1 MLARPLAFATVCNQS
16 SKFIMN
22 NTKILVADDHSL
34 VRYGLCSI
42 LNSEDNFDV
51 VAEASTG
58 REAMALFKEHKP
70 ELCFLDITMPDKSGI
85 EACKEMLQIRPDTKV
100 IIMTIHLTEEYLNQV
115 LGAGAQGYL
124 LKSASREDIIASAHK
139 VLKGQR
145 VFSEDVS
152 ELMTQSFLNKKE
164 ESSDENLFSRLTPRE
179 NEILSHIIDGK
190 TNQVIAKHLYISP
203 RTVETHR
210 ANLMHKLGVKNTAA
224 LVRKAIKVR
233 LLQ

>member
-1 MLARPLAFATVCNQS
+1 M
-16 SKFIMN
+16 I

-34 VRYGLCSI
+34 VRHGLCSI
-42 LNSEDNFDV
+42 LNSEEQFDV

-58 REAMALFKEHKP
+58 RETMALFKEYLP

-85 EACKEMLQIRPDTKV
+85 DACKEMLEIKPDTKV

-139 VLKGQR
+139 VMRGQR

-164 ESSDENLFSRLTPRE
+164 ETSDERVFSRLTPRE
-179 NEILSHIIDGK
+179 NEILGHIIDGK

-224 LVRKAIKVR
+224 LVRKAIKMR

>member
-1 MLARPLAFATVCNQS
+1 M
-16 SKFIMN
+16 I

-34 VRYGLCSI
+34 VRHGLCSI
-42 LNSEDNFDV
+42 LNSEEQFDV

-58 REAMALFKEHKP
+58 RETMALFKEYLP

-85 EACKEMLQIRPDTKV
+85 DACKEMLEIKPDTKV

-124 LKSASREDIIASAHK
+124 LKSASRDDIIASAHK
-139 VLKGQR
+139 VMRGQR

-164 ESSDENLFSRLTPRE
+164 ETSDERVFSRLTPRE
-179 NEILSHIIDGK
+179 NEILGHIIDGK

-224 LVRKAIKVR
+224 LVRKAIKMR

>member
-1 MLARPLAFATVCNQS
+1 
-16 SKFIMN
+16 MN

-42 LNSEDNFDV
+42 LNSEEHFDV
-51 VAEASTG
+51 VAEATSGQET
-58 REAMALFKEHKP
+58 MALFKKHLP
-70 ELCFLDITMPDKSGI
+70 DLCFLDITMPDRSGI
-85 EACKEMLQIRPDTKV
+85 EACKEMLDIKPDTKV

-124 LKSASREDIIASAHK
+124 LKSASREEIIASAHK
-139 VLKGQR
+139 VMRGQR

-164 ESSDENLFSRLTPRE
+164 ERSDEHLFSRLTPRE

-190 TNQVIAKHLYISP
+190 TNQAIAKVLYISP

-210 ANLMHKLGVKNTAA
+210 ANLMHKIGVKNTAA
-224 LVRKAIKVR
+224 LVRKAIKTR

>member
-1 MLARPLAFATVCNQS
+1 MT
-16 SKFIMN
+16 

-34 VRYGLCSI
+34 VRHGLCSI
-42 LNSEDNFDV
+42 LNSEDTFEV

-58 REAMALFKEHKP
+58 EETMALFKEHMP
-70 ELCFLDITMPDKSGI
+70 QLCFLDITMPGKSGTDI
-85 EACKEMLQIRPDTKV
+85 CREMLDINPDTKI

-124 LKSASREDIIASAHK
+124 LKKASREDIISSAHK
-139 VLKGQR
+139 VLRGQR

-164 ESSDENLFSRLTPRE
+164 ETSDEVLFSRLTPRE

-190 TNQVIAKHLYISP
+190 TNQVIAQHLYISP

-210 ANLMHKLGVKNTAA
+210 ANLMHKIGVRNTAA
-224 LVRKAIKVR
+224 LVRKALKTR
-233 LLQ
+233 LLNK

>member
-1 MLARPLAFATVCNQS
+1 M
-16 SKFIMN
+16 I

-34 VRYGLCSI
+34 VRHGLCSI
-42 LNSEDNFDV
+42 LNSEEQFDV

-58 REAMALFKEHKP
+58 RETMALFKEYLP

-85 EACKEMLQIRPDTKV
+85 DACKEMLQIKPDTKV

-124 LKSASREDIIASAHK
+124 LKSASRDDIIASAHK
-139 VLKGQR
+139 VMRGQR

-164 ESSDENLFSRLTPRE
+164 ETSDERVFSRLTPRE
-179 NEILSHIIDGK
+179 NEILGHIIDGK

-224 LVRKAIKVR
+224 LVRKAIKMR